1 MAEILNSFIKKLIN
15 KPYQY
20 EVIIY
25 FGNLN
30 IYKFFTAKNVSSNFS
45 QELETVHSFGSL
57 EPKDIYAKK
66 KDYSFSIELQN
77 GELQLLLTA
86 ARLGYLTN
94 KINTILDFPKNT
106 TLAVVNK
113 FNGNTILYKNCV
125 FFSEKEDKNVSSIE
139 IITQIEFKC
148 LNVEKII

>member
-1 MAEILNSFIKKLIN
+1 MSGILNSFIKKLIN

-30 IYKFFTAKNVSSNFS
+30 VYKFFTAKNVSSNFS

-66 KDYSFSIELQN
+66 
-77 GELQLLLTA
+77 
-86 ARLGYLTN
+86 RLFFFNRVTKWRTSTFTN
-94 KINTILDFPKNT
+94 SCTFRIF
-106 TLAVVNK
+106 NK
-113 FNGNTILYKNCV
+113 
-125 FFSEKEDKNVSSIE
+125 
-139 IITQIEFKC
+139 
-148 LNVEKII
+148 